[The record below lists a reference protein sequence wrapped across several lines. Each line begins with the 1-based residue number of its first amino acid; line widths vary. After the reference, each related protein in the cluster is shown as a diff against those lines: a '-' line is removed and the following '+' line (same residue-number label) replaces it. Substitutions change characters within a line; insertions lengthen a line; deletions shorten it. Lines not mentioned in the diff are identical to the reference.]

1 MQKYGQRNAFPWN
14 ASRVSLF
21 LLASGLAFLVL
32 TLLPAWASAQSL
44 DSLRRE
50 AIQLERA
57 RDCEGAY
64 KKYQEFKDKALMMR
78 RTRRRS
84 GLLAFAATKM
94 MRLKPCYEKCVPS
107 DQEKQYLAQAKDY
120 RERGQKRRAYRM
132 LLRLLRGKNP
142 RCTSWQEAHKW
153 RLELRTKVKRR
164 RSQKSVDPCDIED
177 DTKQKLTDAKTQIQ
191 QMQTEL
197 VALQKPMALPAP
209 PKPPRW
215 ARKGRRYRWWLR
227 RWKRRTQRK
236 LRRKAERTEMRRL
249 QKILGYYQKINTLRE
264 SIFTW
269 REQFQNCDEVYTS
282 LKEQSRTLKSSQ
294 EQTHQAVVSLY
305 NGRVK
310 RFQNRMR
317 WFAGRYY
324 RLKRNQK
331 TDRSTVKALR
341 ENLQQQR
348 ELLDGV
354 TQDLLALSNL
364 LVFKPKQAGEGT
376 LLQNSMGNF
385 QKLMS
390 DQRAMFAALQKQYPG
405 YMQSDKGRKQLHNHL
420 SALGRFEKVLE
431 RFQDRYTGDK
441 SDKIRQTLHAVRGSI
456 LLFEK
461 AEREMARK
469 APTTQNGSPA
479 SSGNAAVMRTSQPAS
494 VTGKPSS
501 GSSPWGWLLLALGL
515 VLALGASWYLWRER
529 QMRRFSDT
537 TLS

>member
-1 MQKYGQRNAFPWN
+1 MMVAVL
-14 ASRVSLF
+14 S
-21 LLASGLAFLVL
+21 SGL
-32 TLLPAWASAQSL
+32 ASAQSL
-44 DSLRRE
+44 DSLRRD
-50 AIQLERA
+50 AIRMERS

-64 KKYQEFKDKALMMR
+64 KKYEEFRDKAQLMR
-78 RTRRRS
+78 RSRRRS
-84 GLLAFAATKM
+84 GLLAFAATKL
-94 MRLKPCYEKCVPS
+94 MRLKRCYEKCNPS
-107 DQEKQYLAQAKDY
+107 EQEKKYLEQAKDY
-120 RERGQKRRAYRM
+120 RERGQRRRAYRM

-142 RCTSWQEAHKW
+142 RCSSWKEAHKW
-153 RLELRTKVKRR
+153 RLELRTRVKRR

-177 DTKQKLTDAKTQIQ
+177 DTKQKITDAKTQIQ
-191 QMQTEL
+191 QMQQDLT
-197 VALQKPMALPAP
+197 ALQKPLLLPEP

-227 RWKRRTQRK
+227 RWKRRTRRK
-236 LRRKAERTEMRRL
+236 LRRRAERTEMRRL
-249 QKILGYYQKINTLRE
+249 QKILSSYQKINTLRE
-264 SIFTW
+264 NIFTW

-282 LKEQSRTLKSSQ
+282 LKEQSRSLKTSQ
-294 EQTHQAVVSLY
+294 DQAHQAVVSLY

-324 RLKRNQK
+324 RLRRNQK

-341 ENLQQQR
+341 ANLQQQR

-405 YMQSDKGRKQLHNHL
+405 YMQSGKGRKQLHNHL

-431 RFQDRYTGDK
+431 RFQDRYTGAK

-469 APTTQNGSPA
+469 APAAKDGSPTP
-479 SSGNAAVMRTSQPAS
+479 SGKAAVLRTSQQAS
-494 VTGKPSS
+494 VTGKPRS

-529 QMRRFSDT
+529 QMRRRFSDT